1 MVNKKNPLTMLKALA
16 KLKHAHIDQSVVP
29 NRDQVEL
36 DGLQTID
43 ERIDSIFKIVKSSN
57 NASNMLCFV
66 MYDIASNKVRY
77 QVVKY
82 LEKMGCSRVQKSIFL
97 GNITRENYE
106 KIRKDLAEVQA
117 AYDNEDS
124 IFITPISVD
133 LLTSM
138 SIIGKQVDIDIITQS
153 KNTLFF

>member
-1 MVNKKNPLTMLKALA
+1 MLKALA
-16 KLKHAHIDQSVVP
+16 KLKHAQIDQSVVP

-36 DGLQTID
+36 DDMQTID
-43 ERIDSIFKIVKSSN
+43 ERIESIFKIVNSST

-66 MYDIASNKVRY
+66 MYDITSNKVRY

-124 IFITPISVD
+124 IFYYAYFGGFIE
-133 LLTSM
+133 
-138 SIIGKQVDIDIITQS
+138 
-153 KNTLFF
+153 

>member
-1 MVNKKNPLTMLKALA
+1 MLKALA

-29 NRDQVEL
+29 NRDQVKL

-43 ERIDSIFKIVKSSN
+43 ERINSIFKIVKSSN

-133 LLTSM
+133 LLSSM

>member
-1 MVNKKNPLTMLKALA
+1 MLKALA
-16 KLKHAHIDQSVVP
+16 KLKHAHIDQSEVP
-29 NRDQVEL
+29 NRDQVKL
-36 DGLQTID
+36 DGLQSID

-133 LLTSM
+133 LLSSM